1 MRDPMT
7 RSAIRIP
14 EILDEQAIMS
24 VLTRLNLLATGQTSF
39 GSKEVSASLK
49 WACVPHDEIQ
59 RFMMAME
66 HMGLFREP
74 AVIPGRIPWRAPKQ
88 ISQT

>member
-1 MRDPMT
+1 MT
-7 RSAIRIP
+7 RSAIRLP
-14 EILDEQAIMS
+14 EILDEPAIMG
-24 VLTRLNLLATGQTSF
+24 VLKRLNLLATGQTSF

-49 WACVPHDEIQ
+49 WARVPHDEIQ
-59 RFMMAME
+59 RFMRGME

-74 AVIPGRIPWRAPKQ
+74 AAIPERIPWRAPKQ